1 MKTGARASGN
11 PRPRGVRAWRRT
23 LDAEAAP
30 APAMCCLAA
39 GTSRDQSALAEV
51 RSMVAR
57 TKVADCGQTGAEGLS
72 DTRATLTRM
81 IFSFC
86 NCIKLLVV

>member
-1 MKTGARASGN
+1 
-11 PRPRGVRAWRRT
+11 
-23 LDAEAAP
+23 
-30 APAMCCLAA
+30 MCCLAA

-57 TKVADCGQTGAEGLS
+57 TKVADCGQTGAEGLQRHES
-72 DTRATLTRM
+72 NSHSM

-86 NCIKLLVV
+86 NCIKLMWSNNSRRGHYQSHIFT